1 MRRRELLFGLI
12 ALAACKRG
20 DTVADAPH
28 PREITDAAT
37 AQFCGMALTEHAGPK
52 AQIFI
57 RGLHDPYWFATV
69 RDAFAFTMLQE
80 MPKAISAIY
89 VSDMARAKNWD
100 QPEPGIWV
108 EAHQAYFVIGSRRR
122 SGMGTDEAIPFSA
135 RRRGARLRRRQ
146 WRAGCSLRRHA
157 ARLHS
162 HHNAGRPMKQL
173 TRRRFIAITAAAGGL
188 PLLPIVPA
196 HANSL
201 LRVWSGTALGCDA
214 TLQIHHPDPA
224 DRRPADRGEP
234 RRGGASRTDHE
245 PLSARQRSFA
255 PQPRGH
261 P

>member
-108 EAHQAYFVIGSRRR
+108 EARQAYFVIGSRRR
-122 SGMGTDEAIPFSA
+122 SGMGTDEAIPFSLA
-135 RRRGARLRRRQ
+135 A
-146 WRAGCSLRRHA
+146 A
-157 ARLHS
+157 ARAFADA
-162 HHNAGRPMKQL
+162 NGGRVVRFADMPRDYIL
-173 TRRRFIAITAAAGGL
+173 TT
-188 PLLPIVPA
+188 P
-196 HANSL
+196 SE
-201 LRVWSGTALGCDA
+201 
-214 TLQIHHPDPA
+214 DP
-224 DRRPADRGEP
+224 
-234 RRGGASRTDHE
+234 
-245 PLSARQRSFA
+245 
-255 PQPRGH
+255 
-261 P
+261 